1 LSPRKR
7 NAKINK
13 QSIFN
18 PEWLA
23 IKDMTKCPRCRL
35 EQEESTQCA
44 YCGLVFEEFRE
55 SARNAKAVPTKRYVL
70 LGVILVAAGALLAAY
85 LLIPHQEPL
94 PGKSAGVEQL
104 NELPPETGEKDL
116 RTTVK
121 ELSGDVGI
129 LSDFTAGHT
138 RSSIIAML
146 IFSII
151 GLGYFAYG
159 KKSRQFLM
167 LVCGIALMGYS
178 YFVNGTGY
186 IVLIGIGLSALPFIV
201 GRK

>member
-1 LSPRKR
+1 ML
-7 NAKINK
+7 
-13 QSIFN
+13 FVV
-18 PEWLA
+18 
-23 IKDMTKCPRCRL
+23 M
-35 EQEESTQCA
+35 
-44 YCGLVFEEFRE
+44 LV
-55 SARNAKAVPTKRYVL
+55 L
-70 LGVILVAAGALLAAY
+70 AGAMLAAY
-85 LLIPHQEPL
+85 LLIYHQENPA
-94 PGKSAGVEQL
+94 GKSANVGGL
-104 NELPPETGEKDL
+104 NEISPKTREKDL

-129 LSDFTAGHT
+129 LSDFTAGRT
-138 RSSIIAML
+138 KSSIIAMI

-167 LVCGIALMGYS
+167 LICGIALMGYS

-186 IVLIGIGLSALPFIV
+186 IILIGIGLSALPFFA

>member
-1 LSPRKR
+1 
-7 NAKINK
+7 
-13 QSIFN
+13 
-18 PEWLA
+18 
-23 IKDMTKCPRCRL
+23 M
-35 EQEESTQCA
+35 
-44 YCGLVFEEFRE
+44 LV
-55 SARNAKAVPTKRYVL
+55 L
-70 LGVILVAAGALLAAY
+70 AGALLAAY
-85 LLIPHQEPL
+85 LLISHQANHA
-94 PGKSAGVEQL
+94 GKSAGVGHL
-104 NELPPETGEKDL
+104 NELSPQTREKDL

-129 LSDFTAGHT
+129 LSDFTAGLT
-138 RSSIIAML
+138 KSSIIAML

-167 LVCGIALMGYS
+167 LICGIALMGYS

-186 IVLIGIGLSALPFIV
+186 IILIGIGLSALPFIV